1 MTMTGRMPGA
11 AAILIGAAV
20 MMTLTM
26 GLRQSLGIFMQPA
39 VEEIAITVAE
49 FTFAVAVQNLLWGL
63 FQPFAGAAAVRWG
76 YRPVMMFGAVVYAGG
91 MLLLSQAEG
100 MLAVLLGAGLCI
112 GTGMACASV
121 AMAMAVT
128 ARTVSAAR
136 RSTMLGVMSAAG
148 SIGTLIAAPIGQFLQ
163 DADGWRLGVL
173 GFALMAA
180 LIVPAAWLAGRTDRR
195 AEPTGA
201 QAGPVGSNAD
211 GLGAWA
217 ATRLACGN
225 GPFLVMTGAYFVCG
239 MQLVFLT
246 THLPAYLE
254 ICGMDPMLG
263 ATALGTIGGFN
274 VLGSLFFGWAG
285 GRWNKRLLLGGI
297 YVLRSIVLAWYFMAL
312 PTPETTILF
321 AAMMGFLWLGVSPL
335 VAGLVV
341 EMFGLRWQ
349 AMIQGLAFMSH
360 QIGSFV
366 GAFGGG
372 WLFDRLGSYE
382 LAVQIG
388 VGIGLTAGL
397 VQMLTAFG
405 GPTRLPRPA

>member
-1 MTMTGRMPGA
+1 MTQSRIPA
-11 AAILIGAAV
+11 ALPILIAAAV

-39 VEEIAITVAE
+39 VQEIAITVSE
-49 FTFAVAVQNLLWGL
+49 FTFAVAVQNLLWG
-63 FQPFAGAAAVRWG
+63 FCQPLAGAAAVRWG
-76 YRPVMMFGAVVYAGG
+76 YRPVMVFGAVLYCTGLV
-91 MLLLSQAEG
+91 LLGLAEG
-100 MLAVLLGAGLCI
+100 MLAVMLGAGICI
-112 GTGMACASV
+112 GVAMACASV

-128 ARTVSAAR
+128 TRTVSPQR

-148 SIGTLIAAPIGQFLQ
+148 SIGTLLAAPIGQYLQ
-163 DADGWRLGVL
+163 ELDGWRLGVL
-173 GFALMAA
+173 GFAALAA
-180 LIVPAAWLAGRTDRR
+180 VIVPAAWIAGRTDRTPQPPP
-195 AEPTGA
+195 A
-201 QAGPVGSNAD
+201 AGSAD
-211 GLGAWA
+211 SLSGWA
-217 ATRLACGN
+217 AALAASRN
-225 GPFLVMTGAYFVCG
+225 GPFMVMAGAYFVCG

-246 THLPAYLE
+246 THLPAYLQ

-274 VLGSLFFGWAG
+274 ILGSLFFGWAG
-285 GRWNKRLLLGGI
+285 GRWNKRILLGLI
-297 YVLRSIVLAWYFMAL
+297 YVLRSLVLAWYFMAL

-321 AAMMGFLWLGVSPL
+321 AALMGFLWLGVAPL

-360 QIGSFV
+360 QVGSFA

-372 WLFDRLGSYE
+372 WLFDRMGSYE

-388 VGIGLTAGL
+388 VGIGLAAGL
-397 VQMLTAFG
+397 AQMMTALG
-405 GPTRLPRPA
+405 GRPTRLPSPA

>member
-1 MTMTGRMPGA
+1 MTESGRLPGTLP
-11 AAILIGAAV
+11 ILIGAAV

-39 VEEIAITVAE
+39 VQDIAITISE
-49 FTFAVAVQNLLWGL
+49 FTLAIAVQNLLWGL

-76 YRPVMMFGAVVYAGG
+76 YRPIMLGGAAAYAAG
-91 MLLLSQAEG
+91 LF
-100 MLAVLLGAGLCI
+100 MLAGADGLVMVIVGAGLCI
-112 GTGMACASV
+112 GIGMACASV
-121 AMAMAVT
+121 AMAMSVT
-128 ARTVSAAR
+128 AQSVSAAR

-148 SIGTLIAAPIGQFLQ
+148 SIGTLIAAPIGQLLQ
-163 DADGWRLGVL
+163 EGDGWRVGVL
-173 GFALMAA
+173 GFAVLA
-180 LIVPAAWLAGRTDRR
+180 LLILPAAWFAGRVDK
-195 AEPTGA
+195 AAPIASVTGA
-201 QAGPVGSNAD
+201 AD
-211 GLGAWA
+211 GLNAWA
-217 ATRLACGN
+217 AVGLSFRH
-225 GPFLVMTGAYFVCG
+225 GPFMVMAAAYFVCG
-239 MQLVFLT
+239 MQLIFLT

-254 ICGMDPMLG
+254 LCGMDPMLG

-297 YVLRSIVLAWYFMAL
+297 YVLRSGVLAWYFLAW

-360 QIGSFV
+360 QVGSFL

-372 WLFDRLGSYE
+372 WLFDRMGSYD
-382 LAVQIG
+382 LALQIG
-388 VGIGLTAGL
+388 VGIGLAAGI
-397 VQMLTAFG
+397 VQMLSSVS
-405 GPTRLPRPA
+405 GPAGLARPA